1 MGGASLEVEW
11 SALTRLGSP
20 DLCSRQES
28 QPESEPEPEPEVEP
42 EAEPNVTTETNSSS

>member
-1 MGGASLEVEW
+1 MLFMGGASLEVEW

-28 QPESEPEPEPEVEP
+28 QPESEAEPEP
-42 EAEPNVTTETNSSS
+42 EAEPTVTTETISSS